1 MNNSQFP
8 YQVKEQSRTIIDD
21 SYTALV
27 RQSVTRAFVW
37 MTLGLAITGL
47 TALFIADS
55 NLIEVLFSSSS
66 SFWILVV
73 AEFALVWY
81 LSSRIMKLSMP
92 VATAAFAVY
101 SLLNGVTLSPIFLVY
116 TGESIASTFFI
127 TAGTFGTMAVFGY
140 TTKRDL
146 SSWGSYLMMALIGL
160 IIASVVNIF
169 LGSSLLMWA
178 ISYLGVLLF
187 VGLTAYDTQQLKAMI
202 AASIGDEEQTK
213 KVALLGALNLYL
225 DFINLFIYLLRILGK
240 RR

>member
-8 YQVKEQSRTIIDD
+8 YHGEELSRTIVDD
-21 SYTALV
+21 SYTVLV

-47 TALFIADS
+47 TSLFIADS
-55 NLIEVLFSSSS
+55 NLIEVLFSSG
-66 SFWILVV
+66 SFWMLVI
-73 AEFALVWY
+73 AELAVVWF

-101 SLLNGVTLSPIFLVY
+101 SLLNGVMLSPIFLVY

-127 TAGTFGTMAVFGY
+127 TAATFGTMAVFGY

-146 SSWGSYLMMALIGL
+146 SSWGSYLMMGLIGL

-178 ISYLGVLLF
+178 VSYLGVLIF
-187 VGLTAYDTQQLKAMI
+187 VGLTAYDTQQIKAMI
-202 AASIGDEEQTK
+202 ANSVGDEEQTK
-213 KVALLGALNLYL
+213 KVALLGALHLYL
-225 DFINLFIYLLRILGK
+225 DFINLFIYLLRLFG
-240 RR
+240 RRD

>member
-8 YQVKEQSRTIIDD
+8 YHGEELSRTIVDD
-21 SYTALV
+21 SYTVLV

-47 TALFIADS
+47 TALFVADS
-55 NLIEVLFSSSS
+55 NLIEVLFSSG
-66 SFWILVV
+66 SFWMLVI
-73 AEFALVWY
+73 AELAVVWF

-116 TGESIASTFFI
+116 TGESITSTFFI
-127 TAGTFGTMAVFGY
+127 TAATFGTMAVFGY

>member
-8 YQVKEQSRTIIDD
+8 YHGEELSRTIVDD
-21 SYTALV
+21 SYTVLV

-47 TALFIADS
+47 TALFVADS
-55 NLIEVLFSSSS
+55 NLIEVIFSSG
-66 SFWILVV
+66 SFWMLVI
-73 AEFALVWY
+73 AELAVVWF

-101 SLLNGVTLSPIFLVY
+101 SLLNGVMLSPIFLVY

-127 TAGTFGTMAVFGY
+127 TAATFGTMAVFGY

-178 ISYLGVLLF
+178 VSYLGVLLF

>member
-8 YQVKEQSRTIIDD
+8 YHGEELSRTIVDD
-21 SYTALV
+21 SYTVLV

-47 TALFIADS
+47 TSLFVADS
-55 NLIEVLFSSSS
+55 NLIEVIFSSAS
-66 SFWILVV
+66 SFWILVI
-73 AEFALVWY
+73 AEVALVWY

-116 TGESIASTFFI
+116 TGESITSTFFI
-127 TAGTFGTMAVFGY
+127 TAATFGTMAVFGY

-178 ISYLGVLLF
+178 VSYLGVLLF

>member
-8 YQVKEQSRTIIDD
+8 YQVKEQSRTIVDD

-47 TALFIADS
+47 TALFVADS
-55 NLIEVLFSSSS
+55 NLIEVLFSGSFP
-66 SFWILVV
+66 FWILMI

-81 LSSRIMKLSMP
+81 LSSHIMKLSMP

>member
-8 YQVKEQSRTIIDD
+8 YHGEELSRTIVDD
-21 SYTALV
+21 SYTVLV

-47 TALFIADS
+47 TALFVADS
-55 NLIEVLFSSSS
+55 NLIEVLFSSG
-66 SFWILVV
+66 SFWMLVI
-73 AEFALVWY
+73 AELAVVWF

-116 TGESIASTFFI
+116 TGESITSTFFI
-127 TAGTFGTMAVFGY
+127 TAATFGTMAVFGY

-160 IIASVVNIF
+160 IIASLVNMF
-169 LGSSLLMWA
+169 VGSSLLMWVV
-178 ISYLGVLLF
+178 SYLGVLIF
-187 VGLTAYDTQQLKAMI
+187 VGLTAYDTQRIKEMI
-202 AASIGDEEQTK
+202 AQSVGDEEQTK

-225 DFINLFIYLLRILGK
+225 DFINLFIYLLRLFG
-240 RR
+240 RRD

>member
-8 YQVKEQSRTIIDD
+8 YHGEELNRTIVDD
-21 SYTALV
+21 SYMVLV

-47 TALFIADS
+47 TALFVADS
-55 NLIEVLFSSSS
+55 NLIEVIFSSG
-66 SFWILVV
+66 SFWMLVI
-73 AEFALVWY
+73 AELAVVWF

-116 TGESIASTFFI
+116 TGESITSTFFI
-127 TAGTFGTMAVFGY
+127 TAATFGTMAVFGY

-146 SSWGSYLMMALIGL
+146 SSWGSYLMMGLIGL

-178 ISYLGVLLF
+178 VSYLGVLLF

>member
-8 YQVKEQSRTIIDD
+8 YHGEELSRTIVDD
-21 SYTALV
+21 SYTVLV

-37 MTLGLAITGL
+37 MALGLAITGL
-47 TALFIADS
+47 TALFVADS
-55 NLIEVLFSSSS
+55 NLIEVLFSSG
-66 SFWILVV
+66 SFWMLVI
-73 AEFALVWY
+73 AELAVVWF

-116 TGESIASTFFI
+116 TGESITSTFFI
-127 TAGTFGTMAVFGY
+127 TAATFGTMAVFGY

>member
-8 YQVKEQSRTIIDD
+8 YHGEELSRTIVDD
-21 SYTALV
+21 SYTVLV

-47 TALFIADS
+47 TALFVADS
-55 NLIEVLFSSSS
+55 NLIEVIFSSG
-66 SFWILVV
+66 SFWMLVI
-73 AEFALVWY
+73 AELAVVWF

-92 VATAAFAVY
+92 VATAVFAVY

-116 TGESIASTFFI
+116 TGESITSTFFI
-127 TAGTFGTMAVFGY
+127 TAATFGTMAVFGY

-178 ISYLGVLLF
+178 VSYLGVLLF

>member
-8 YQVKEQSRTIIDD
+8 YHGEELSRTIVDD
-21 SYTALV
+21 SYTVLV

-47 TALFIADS
+47 TALFVADS
-55 NLIEVLFSSSS
+55 NLIEVIFSSG
-66 SFWILVV
+66 SFWMLVI
-73 AEFALVWY
+73 AELAVVWF

-116 TGESIASTFFI
+116 TGESITSTFFI
-127 TAGTFGTMAVFGY
+127 TAATFGTMAVFGY

-225 DFINLFIYLLRILGK
+225 DFINLFIYLLHILGK

>member
-1 MNNSQFP
+1 
-8 YQVKEQSRTIIDD
+8 
-21 SYTALV
+21 
-27 RQSVTRAFVW
+27 
-37 MTLGLAITGL
+37 
-47 TALFIADS
+47 
-55 NLIEVLFSSSS
+55 
-66 SFWILVV
+66 
-73 AEFALVWY
+73 
-81 LSSRIMKLSMP
+81 
-92 VATAAFAVY
+92 
-101 SLLNGVTLSPIFLVY
+101 
-116 TGESIASTFFI
+116 
-127 TAGTFGTMAVFGY
+127 MAVFGY

-178 ISYLGVLLF
+178 VSYLGVLLF

>member
-8 YQVKEQSRTIIDD
+8 YHGEELSRTIVDD
-21 SYTALV
+21 SYMVLV

-47 TALFIADS
+47 TALFVADS
-55 NLIEVLFSSSS
+55 NLIEVLFSSG
-66 SFWILVV
+66 SFWMLVI
-73 AEFALVWY
+73 AELAVVWF

-116 TGESIASTFFI
+116 TGESITSTFFI
-127 TAGTFGTMAVFGY
+127 TAATFGTMAVFGY

-146 SSWGSYLMMALIGL
+146 SSWGSYLMMGLIGL

-178 ISYLGVLLF
+178 VSYLGVLIF
-187 VGLTAYDTQQLKAMI
+187 VGLTAYDTQRIKEMI
-202 AASIGDEEQTK
+202 AQSVGDEEQTK

-225 DFINLFIYLLRILGK
+225 DFINLFIYLLRLFG
-240 RR
+240 RRD

>member
-8 YQVKEQSRTIIDD
+8 YHGEELSRTIVDD
-21 SYTALV
+21 SYMVLV

-47 TALFIADS
+47 TALFVADS
-55 NLIEVLFSSSS
+55 NLIEVIFSSG
-66 SFWILVV
+66 SFWMLVI
-73 AEFALVWY
+73 AELAVVWF

-92 VATAAFAVY
+92 VATAAFVLY

-116 TGESIASTFFI
+116 TGESITSTFFI
-127 TAGTFGTMAVFGY
+127 TAATFGTMAVFGY

>member
-8 YQVKEQSRTIIDD
+8 YHGEELSRTIVDD
-21 SYTALV
+21 SYTVLV

-47 TALFIADS
+47 TALFVADS
-55 NLIEVLFSSSS
+55 NLIEVLFSSG
-66 SFWILVV
+66 SFWMLVI
-73 AEFALVWY
+73 AELAVVWF

-101 SLLNGVTLSPIFLVY
+101 SLLNGVMLSPIFLVY

-127 TAGTFGTMAVFGY
+127 TAATFGTMAVFGY

-146 SSWGSYLMMALIGL
+146 SSWGSYLIMALIGL

-178 ISYLGVLLF
+178 VSYLGVLLF

>member
-8 YQVKEQSRTIIDD
+8 YHGEELSRTIVDD
-21 SYTALV
+21 SYTVLV

-47 TALFIADS
+47 TALFVADS
-55 NLIEVLFSSSS
+55 NLIEVIFSSG
-66 SFWILVV
+66 SFWMLVI
-73 AEFALVWY
+73 AELAVVWF

-116 TGESIASTFFI
+116 TGESITSTFFI
-127 TAGTFGTMAVFGY
+127 TAATFGTMAVFGY

>member
-8 YQVKEQSRTIIDD
+8 YHGEELSRTIVDD
-21 SYTALV
+21 SYTMLV

-47 TALFIADS
+47 TALFVADS
-55 NLIEVLFSSSS
+55 NLIEVLFSSG
-66 SFWILVV
+66 SFWMLVI
-73 AEFALVWY
+73 AELAVVWF

-116 TGESIASTFFI
+116 TGESITSTFFI
-127 TAGTFGTMAVFGY
+127 TAATFGTMAVFGY

-178 ISYLGVLLF
+178 VSYLGVLLF

>member
-8 YQVKEQSRTIIDD
+8 YHGEELSRTIVDD
-21 SYTALV
+21 SYTVLV

-47 TALFIADS
+47 TALFVADS
-55 NLIEVLFSSSS
+55 NLIEVLFSSG
-66 SFWILVV
+66 SFWMLVI
-73 AEFALVWY
+73 AELAVVWF
-81 LSSRIMKLSMP
+81 LSSRVMTLSMP

-101 SLLNGVTLSPIFLVY
+101 SLLHGVTLSPIFLVY
-116 TGESIASTFFI
+116 TGESITSTFFI
-127 TAGTFGTMAVFGY
+127 TAATFGTMAVFGY

-146 SSWGSYLMMALIGL
+146 SSWGSYLMMGLIGL

-178 ISYLGVLLF
+178 VSYLGVLLF

>member
-8 YQVKEQSRTIIDD
+8 YHGEELSRTIVDD
-21 SYTALV
+21 SYTVLV

-47 TALFIADS
+47 TALFVADS
-55 NLIEVLFSSSS
+55 NLIEVIFSSG
-66 SFWILVV
+66 SFWMLVI
-73 AEFALVWY
+73 AELAVVWF

-116 TGESIASTFFI
+116 TGESITSTFFI
-127 TAGTFGTMAVFGY
+127 TAATFGTMAVFGY

-146 SSWGSYLMMALIGL
+146 SSWGSYLMMGLIGL

-178 ISYLGVLLF
+178 VSYLGVLLF

>member
-8 YQVKEQSRTIIDD
+8 YHGEELSRTIVDD
-21 SYTALV
+21 SYTVLV

-47 TALFIADS
+47 TALFVADS
-55 NLIEVLFSSSS
+55 NLIEVLFSSG
-66 SFWILVV
+66 SFWLLVI
-73 AEFALVWY
+73 AELAVVWF
-81 LSSRIMKLSMP
+81 LSSRVMTLSMP
-92 VATAAFAVY
+92 VATAAFALY

-127 TAGTFGTMAVFGY
+127 TAGTFATMAIFGY

>member
-8 YQVKEQSRTIIDD
+8 YHGEELSRTIVDD
-21 SYTALV
+21 SYTVLV

-47 TALFIADS
+47 TALFVADS
-55 NLIEVLFSSSS
+55 NLIEVIFSSG
-66 SFWILVV
+66 SFWMLVI
-73 AEFALVWY
+73 AELAVVWF

-92 VATAAFAVY
+92 VATVAFAVY

-116 TGESIASTFFI
+116 TGESITSTFFI
-127 TAGTFGTMAVFGY
+127 TAATFGTMAVFGY

-178 ISYLGVLLF
+178 VSYLGVLLF

>member
-8 YQVKEQSRTIIDD
+8 YHGEELSRTIVDD
-21 SYTALV
+21 SYTMLV

-47 TALFIADS
+47 TSLFVADS
-55 NLIEVLFSSSS
+55 NLIEVIFSSAS
-66 SFWILVV
+66 SFWILVI
-73 AEFALVWY
+73 AEVALVWY

-101 SLLNGVTLSPIFLVY
+101 SLLNGVMLSPIFLVY

-127 TAGTFGTMAVFGY
+127 TAATFGTMAVFGY

-178 ISYLGVLLF
+178 VSYLGVLLF

>member
-8 YQVKEQSRTIIDD
+8 YHGEELSRTIVDD
-21 SYTALV
+21 SYTVLV

-55 NLIEVLFSSSS
+55 NLIEVIFSSG
-66 SFWILVV
+66 SFWMLVI
-73 AEFALVWY
+73 AELAVVWF

-116 TGESIASTFFI
+116 TGESITSTFFI
-127 TAGTFGTMAVFGY
+127 TAATFGTMAVFGY

-178 ISYLGVLLF
+178 VSYLGVLLF

>member
-8 YQVKEQSRTIIDD
+8 YHGEELSRTIVDD
-21 SYTALV
+21 SYTVLV

-47 TALFIADS
+47 TSLFIADS
-55 NLIEVLFSSSS
+55 NLIEVLFSSG
-66 SFWILVV
+66 SFWMLVI
-73 AEFALVWY
+73 AELAVVWF

-127 TAGTFGTMAVFGY
+127 TAGTFAAMAIFGY

-146 SSWGSYLMMALIGL
+146 SSMGSYLMMGLIGL

-169 LGSSLLMWA
+169 VGSSLLMWVV
-178 ISYLGVLLF
+178 SYLGVLIF
-187 VGLTAYDTQQLKAMI
+187 VGLTAYDTQRIKEII
-202 AASIGDEEQTK
+202 AQSVGDEEQTK

-225 DFINLFIYLLRILGK
+225 DFINLFIYLLRLFG
-240 RR
+240 RRD

>member
-8 YQVKEQSRTIIDD
+8 YHGEELSRTIVDD
-21 SYTALV
+21 SYTVLV

-47 TALFIADS
+47 TALFVADS
-55 NLIEVLFSSSS
+55 NLIEVLFSSG
-66 SFWILVV
+66 SFWMLVI
-73 AEFALVWY
+73 AELAVVWF

-116 TGESIASTFFI
+116 TGESITLTFFI
-127 TAGTFGTMAVFGY
+127 TAATFGTMAVFGY

>member
-8 YQVKEQSRTIIDD
+8 YHGEELSRTIVDD
-21 SYTALV
+21 SYTVLV

-47 TALFIADS
+47 TSLFIADS
-55 NLIEVLFSSSS
+55 NLIEVLFSSG
-66 SFWILVV
+66 SFWMLVI
-73 AEFALVWY
+73 AELAVVWF

-101 SLLNGVTLSPIFLVY
+101 SLLNGVMLSPIFLVY

-127 TAGTFGTMAVFGY
+127 TAATFGTMAVFGY

-146 SSWGSYLMMALIGL
+146 SSWGSYLMMGLIGL

-178 ISYLGVLLF
+178 VSYLGVLLF

>member
-8 YQVKEQSRTIIDD
+8 YHGEELSRAIVDD
-21 SYTALV
+21 SYTVLV

-47 TALFIADS
+47 TALFVADS
-55 NLIEVLFSSSS
+55 NLIEVLFSSG
-66 SFWILVV
+66 SFWMLVI
-73 AEFALVWY
+73 AELAVVWF
-81 LSSRIMKLSMP
+81 LSSRVMTLSMP
-92 VATAAFAVY
+92 VATAAFALY

-116 TGESIASTFFI
+116 TGESITSTFFI
-127 TAGTFGTMAVFGY
+127 TAATFGTMAVFGY

-146 SSWGSYLMMALIGL
+146 SSWGSYLMMGLIGL

-178 ISYLGVLLF
+178 VSYLGVLLF
-187 VGLTAYDTQQLKAMI
+187 VGLTAYDTQRIKEMI
-202 AASIGDEEQTK
+202 AQSVGDEEQTK

-225 DFINLFIYLLRILGK
+225 DFINLFIYLLRLFG
-240 RR
+240 RRD

>member
-8 YQVKEQSRTIIDD
+8 YHGEELSRTIVDD
-21 SYTALV
+21 SYTVLV

-47 TALFIADS
+47 TALFVADS
-55 NLIEVLFSSSS
+55 NLIEVIFSSG
-66 SFWILVV
+66 SFWMLVI
-73 AEFALVWY
+73 AELAVVWF

-92 VATAAFAVY
+92 VATAAFALY

-116 TGESIASTFFI
+116 TGESITSTFFI
-127 TAGTFGTMAVFGY
+127 TAATFGTMAVFGY